1 MRAPAGRHRE
11 MLERGGAQVMRYSR
25 AETGRMSI
33 IYCISNT
40 DISSAKKLHLP
51 PLSLQKRFAKLISRN
66 KSVLHLT
73 LPSSKSVFPNASFQG
88 EMQLADPSLSI
99 LRSFYRIKKKTQK
112 TNFEKFKLFSAAC
125 SVAAA
130 NRAGS

>member
-1 MRAPAGRHRE
+1 MRAPAGRHHE
-11 MLERGGAQVMRYSR
+11 TLERGGAQVMRHSR

-33 IYCISNT
+33 IYYISNT

-51 PLSLQKRFAKLISRN
+51 PLSLQKHFAKLISRN

-73 LPSSKSVFPNASFQG
+73 LPSSKSVFPSAPFQG

-99 LRSFYRIKKKTQK
+99 LRSFYRIKKKPKKPTLKNSSFFQ
-112 TNFEKFKLFSAAC
+112 LHAL
-125 SVAAA
+125 
-130 NRAGS
+130 

>member
-1 MRAPAGRHRE
+1 
-11 MLERGGAQVMRYSR
+11 MRYSR

-73 LPSSKSVFPNASFQG
+73 LPSSKSAFPSAPFQG

-99 LRSFYRIKKKTQK
+99 LRSFYRIKKKPKKPTLKNSSFFQ
-112 TNFEKFKLFSAAC
+112 LHAL
-125 SVAAA
+125 
-130 NRAGS
+130 